1 MNPDGQ
7 YTRPPKRPKA
17 SPILGAIVR
26 QVRAVRERE
35 RVLVEVAGIVLIV
48 CALWLVSIPVAIGF
62 AGLVLVAV
70 ANLYMG
76 RSDADTNDRDSA
88 DTENRQ

>member
-1 MNPDGQ
+1 MTQ
-7 YTRPPKRPKA
+7 PKPKPKA

-62 AGLVLVAV
+62 TGLVFVAV